1 MIGAV
6 FGPCFVLRGAR
17 GELHGRYGALL
28 CSVAEAL
35 AVFAG
40 TPRGAAGGAI
50 CTAFAAA
57 AAGVAS
63 LQRSTRMLR
72 LGVSPTTQ
80 GALSRSPLLYVKFE
94 APHDHGTSRRL
105 RYASETPWGLLAPD
119 AGLGPAYVTRGPKRG
134 TPSTHKLE

>member
-57 AAGVAS
+57 AAGVADS
-63 LQRSTRMLR
+63 PFR
-72 LGVSPTTQ
+72 GVSKSSH
-80 GALSRSPLLYVKFE
+80 AKAVRFDVE
-94 APHDHGTSRRL
+94 
-105 RYASETPWGLLAPD
+105 
-119 AGLGPAYVTRGPKRG
+119 
-134 TPSTHKLE
+134 